1 MDFKKRLKELRK
13 KKNVT
18 QKEVG
23 FILGYNCSAISNY
36 ECGKNEPSI
45 RDIILLAKYFNVSV
59 DYLVGA
65 TDTIFNQKTTT
76 ETILQLFSIIY
87 NNFPEDIQKYIQ
99 FLIKEIFLQYCCKK
113 K

>member
-45 RDIILLAKYFNVSV
+45 
-59 DYLVGA
+59 
-65 TDTIFNQKTTT
+65 
-76 ETILQLFSIIY
+76 
-87 NNFPEDIQKYIQ
+87 
-99 FLIKEIFLQYCCKK
+99 
-113 K
+113 